1 MTVEIVKHIEVELT
15 KEEREVLCN
24 ARSIIWTLIDIMAQH
39 QCNNVVCNEE
49 YGDDTFYTL
58 EELNDADTMMD
69 CLTRMK
75 EICET
80 F

>member
-1 MTVEIVKHIEVELT
+1 MKIEVVKHIEVELT

-24 ARSIIWTLIDIMAQH
+24 ARSIIGTLIDTITRH
-39 QCNNVVCNEE
+39 QCKNVGCRAE

-58 EELNDADTMMD
+58 AELEDADTMIYY
-69 CLTRMK
+69 LTQMN
-75 EICET
+75 EI